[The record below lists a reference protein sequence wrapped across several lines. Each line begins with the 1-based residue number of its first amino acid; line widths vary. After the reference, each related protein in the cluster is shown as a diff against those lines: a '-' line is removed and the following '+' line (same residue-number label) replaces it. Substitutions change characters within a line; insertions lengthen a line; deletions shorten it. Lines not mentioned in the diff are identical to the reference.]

1 MYVRKLVPNCDAQLA
16 WSFKFAAASPVRL
29 QLEKRIVRAD
39 LRRGFAPDEL
49 PPALPKFNLILCNQV
64 FEHVSRP
71 REAALSLHSMLAPGG
86 LLFWT
91 APFAEIYHRAPED
104 FLRYTCSGATELLSS
119 VGFHVSVVQKVGNT
133 QLASGWLMGF
143 GAGDFRAELIQD
155 KLVSNITDSKALDRD
170 LQESL
175 YISCALVCRK

>member
-71 REAALSLHSMLAPGG
+71 RE
-86 LLFWT
+86 
-91 APFAEIYHRAPED
+91 
-104 FLRYTCSGATELLSS
+104 LRGPL
-119 VGFHVSVVQKVGNT
+119 GF
-133 QLASGWLMGF
+133 
-143 GAGDFRAELIQD
+143 
-155 KLVSNITDSKALDRD
+155 
-170 LQESL
+170 
-175 YISCALVCRK
+175 